1 MSDPLR
7 TDGRT
12 SDDAGVGSD
21 RDAKIEQL
29 LLVGLDHYFAAHYEL
44 AINVWTRA
52 LFLDRSHARARAYI
66 ERARS
71 ALAERQRE
79 SEELLQN
86 GVAAFRRGDGDEARR
101 LLQAAIDS
109 GAPSEEA
116 LAVLDRMNRLETA
129 ALPATAARSDRRI
142 RDEAPR
148 AAGRSSAVGRR
159 PRSRFSSWA
168 PPSWRWPSSPRRET
182 RSTGARWSTSRAA
195 PDAWPRPPR
204 PSPRRSPASPRCRCR
219 AEGRRRWRSARAL
232 AASGHLHDA
241 LAILESIRPTDPQKA
256 DAERLRGDIQRQL
269 LALTTLPAAGAAGG
283 REDGPARS
291 MKCPKCGYL
300 GFEHVERCR
309 NCGYDFSLSS
319 PASQSVPDLPL
330 RATRTR

>member
-7 TDGRT
+7 SDGSR
-12 SDDAGVGSD
+12 SNDAGSALD

-79 SEELLQN
+79 SEELLEN

-129 ALPATAARSDRRI
+129 APPAAASRSDRRN
-142 RDEAPR
+142 RDEDPR
-148 AAGRSSAVGRR
+148 AAGRSSRSVGGLIAFLVLGAGIVALAVFAASRDQIDWRSLVDLARSAGRVAA
-159 PRSRFSSWA
+159 PAAPIA
-168 PPSWRWPSSPRRET
+168 PPVARET
-182 RSTGARWSTSRAA
+182 ALPLPLRGEITLGRART
-195 PDAWPRPPR
+195 
-204 PSPRRSPASPRCRCR
+204 
-219 AEGRRRWRSARAL
+219 L

-241 LAILESIRPTDPQKA
+241 LAILESIRHTDLQKA
-256 DAERLRGDIQRQL
+256 DAELLRGNIQRQL
-269 LALTTLPAAGAAGG
+269 LALTRFPAPTPP
-283 REDGPARS
+283 EDDKVR
-291 MKCPKCGYL
+291 
-300 GFEHVERCR
+300 R
-309 NCGYDFSLSS
+309 
-319 PASQSVPDLPL
+319 VP
-330 RATRTR
+330 